1 MNFIFSKN
9 VPSYPSKTKIKK
21 LNYRQLKKQN
31 LLNLYLNVAL
41 DVDLSNYDYSIL
53 IKNFLASIEEG
64 KLDCLIQYDK
74 SSLSLIEKRK
84 KILNEYLNDLSKIKE
99 DKLKDF
105 LFYDL
110 ISETIYCAM
119 DENKNFNFAFGFAT
133 LKESKLEM
141 NDSFIKET
149 SNSSFFECQISVSYK
164 KHPLSS
170 FEECKKE
177 YGKQLN
183 KTIKKINESLG
194 LLESNNQKIVQE
206 TKFVEVSSDWNEE
219 YYTDLDFLSTHE
231 FKKTCSY
238 NKLQRIY

>member
-31 LLNLYLNVAL
+31 LLNLYLNVVL
-41 DVDLSNYDYSIL
+41 DVDLSNYDCSIL

-84 KILNEYLNDLSKIKE
+84 KVLNEYLKDLSKVKE

-110 ISETIYCAM
+110 ISEAIYCLM
-119 DENKNFNFAFGFAT
+119 DENEKLNFAFGFAT
-133 LKESKLEM
+133 LKEKGLELKD
-141 NDSFIKET
+141 NLSY
-149 SNSSFFECQISVSYK
+149 FECQVSVSYN
-164 KHPLSS
+164 KHPLDS

-177 YGKQLN
+177 YTKQLH
-183 KTIKKINESLG
+183 KTIKKLNEVLG
-194 LLESNNQKIVQE
+194 VLVNNNQKIIQE
-206 TKFVEVSSDWNEE
+206 PKFIEVSSDWNEE
-219 YYTDLDFLSTHE
+219 YYTDLDFLSTHD
-231 FKKTCSY
+231 FKKTCSF

>member
-9 VPSYPSKTKIKK
+9 IPCYPSKTKIKK

-31 LLNLYLNVAL
+31 LFNLYLNVYL

-64 KLDCLIQYDK
+64 KLDYLIQYDK

-84 KILNEYLNDLSKIKE
+84 KVLNEYLKELSKIKE

-110 ISETIYCAM
+110 ISEAIYCLM
-119 DENKNFNFAFGFAT
+119 DKNEKLNFAFGFAS
-133 LKESKLEM
+133 LKEKGLELKD
-141 NDSFIKET
+141 NL
-149 SNSSFFECQISVSYK
+149 SNENLSYFECQVAVSYS
-164 KHPLSS
+164 KHPLDD

-177 YGKQLN
+177 YTKQLHE
-183 KTIKKINESLG
+183 TIKKINEVLG
-194 LLESNNQKIVQE
+194 VLVNNNQKIIQE
-206 TKFVEVSSDWNEE
+206 PKFIEVSNDWNEE
-219 YYTDLDFLSTHE
+219 YYAGLEILSSHE

-238 NKLQRIY
+238 KKIQRYF